1 MARKADDSG
10 WESWAYGPQLSL
22 TLADHAGAA
31 VMELHDD
38 SARLGIW
45 RFTLACNPPALR
57 LLAQFEAQ
65 QAIRLSGQPPQ
76 HDGDRACIICH
87 NPIPED
93 AEECPVCHREQ
104 AAPSSTW
111 ALLRLWRFAKP
122 YRLALLSGFL
132 LTLLGTAAAMVPPYL
147 TMPLMDDVLI
157 PFQNGAPIDYDKV
170 RLYRAA
176 CWPRLSWRGAW
187 AGPAPSSWPGSASGS
202 ARTCAPPPTNTCR
215 SCRWNT
221 SAASAPAT

>member
-1 MARKADDSG
+1 MPARR
-10 WESWAYGPQLSL
+10 SWNCTTTARAGH
-22 TLADHAGAA
+22 LALHAGLQPAGAA
-31 VMELHDD
+31 
-38 SARLGIW
+38 
-45 RFTLACNPPALR
+45 PAGAVR
-57 LLAQFEAQ
+57 GAQ

-87 NPIPED
+87 NPIPKTPRN
-93 AEECPVCHREQ
+93 ARSAIASRRRRHRPGRCCGCGLRQ
-104 AAPSSTW
+104 AVPAGAAVRLPADVAGHGRRDGAAVPDHAADGRCADPFRTARPSTTTRSASTW
-111 ALLRLWRFAKP
+111 
-122 YRLALLSGFL
+122 
-132 LTLLGTAAAMVPPYL
+132 
-147 TMPLMDDVLI
+147 
-157 PFQNGAPIDYDKV
+157 
-170 RLYRAA
+170 AA